1 MNYKVVRNAAGDLI
15 CFGPNSNQYDP
26 GVVAGATLTIE
37 VNAPTPALA
46 TRQASARAAT
56 KAEAQRRILAV
67 IPQWKQANLTARGV
81 ELNTKVISG
90 GTLTIAEQAELAAG
104 FALWSK
110 AKAIRTSSDLIELD
124 IAASTNLDTFD
135 IVNSTRWPVL

>member
-1 MNYKVVRNAAGDLI
+1 MERTEYNCTTGEYKVI
-15 CFGPNSNQYDP
+15 Q
-26 GVVAGATLTIE
+26 LTQAEIDALP
-37 VNAPTPALA
+37 APPIPTV
-46 TRQASARAAT
+46 TEIIIKT

-90 GTLTIAEQAELAAG
+90 GVLTTAEQAELTAG

-110 AKAIRTSSDLIELD
+110 AKAIRTASDLIEQD
-124 IAASTNLDTFD
+124 IAASINLATFD
-135 IVNSTRWPVL
+135 VVNSARWPV